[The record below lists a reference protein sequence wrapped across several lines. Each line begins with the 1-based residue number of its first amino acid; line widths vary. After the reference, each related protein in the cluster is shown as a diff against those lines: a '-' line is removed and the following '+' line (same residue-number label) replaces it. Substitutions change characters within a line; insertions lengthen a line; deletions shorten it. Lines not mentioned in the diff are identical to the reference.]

1 MIHQS
6 QSTQPNSQSLLI
18 SGLFPSGES
27 FSDVVDADSSYEAMI
42 RVISQARYSD
52 AGGDLEVIQVAD
64 ARTGAQL
71 TEVLLSADQDLL
83 REVDA
88 VEYVLHTVQTSLDNG
103 RIAWPD
109 EKSVQ
114 LRAFAEFFDLVL
126 SQAPGVFDGLC
137 SGHSLTSDDDITVVF
152 EDSRSLETELVP
164 ADALHA
170 LASAALEEGGGRRGL
185 SGSHDGRAHSRC
197 TEPGLH
203 QGAGI
208 KKTFW
213 SIGPEGFFLLTRLFL
228 QARDL

>member
-114 LRAFAEFFDLVL
+114 LRAFVEFFDLVL

-137 SGHSLTSDDDITVVF
+137 SGHSLTSDEDITVVF

-170 LASAALEEGGGRRGL
+170 LASAALEEGGVAAVYQVL
-185 SGSHDGRAHSRC
+185 
-197 TEPGLH
+197 TM
-203 QGAGI
+203 AG
-208 KKTFW
+208 
-213 SIGPEGFFLLTRLFL
+213 LTRVALS
-228 QARDL
+228 QACIRALV

>member
-6 QSTQPNSQSLLI
+6 QSTQLNSQSLLI

-42 RVISQARYSD
+42 RVISQCRYSD
-52 AGGDLEVIQVAD
+52 AGGDLEVIRVAD
-64 ARTGAQL
+64 AHTGAVV
-71 TEVLLSADQDLL
+71 TGVLLSADQDLL

-103 RIAWPD
+103 RTAWSD
-109 EKSVQ
+109 EKSHQ
-114 LRAFAEFFDLVL
+114 LRAFVEFFDLVL

-137 SGHSLTSDDDITVVF
+137 SGHSLTSDEDITVVF

-170 LASAALEEGGGRRGL
+170 LASAALEEGGVAAVYQVL
-185 SGSHDGRAHSRC
+185 
-197 TEPGLH
+197 TM
-203 QGAGI
+203 AG
-208 KKTFW
+208 
-213 SIGPEGFFLLTRLFL
+213 LTRVALS
-228 QARDL
+228 QACIRALV